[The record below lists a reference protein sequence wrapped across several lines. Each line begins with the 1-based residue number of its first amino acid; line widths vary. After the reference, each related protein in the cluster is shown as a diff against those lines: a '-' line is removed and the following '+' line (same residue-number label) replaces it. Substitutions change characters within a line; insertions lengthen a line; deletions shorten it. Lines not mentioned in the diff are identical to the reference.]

1 MNFWLNAVL
10 VGIGMAIADF
20 FWTVWARKSTSGD
33 KHAAGLSSVGIVL
46 VNSYVVYEYV
56 HDRRLI
62 FAAAIGA
69 YIGTVIPIYLDER
82 KRLKAQKAE
91 QKPE

>member
-1 MNFWLNAVL
+1 MNFWLNALL
-10 VGIGMAIADF
+10 VCIGMAIADF

-33 KHAAGLSSVGIVL
+33 KHGAGFSSVGIVL

-69 YIGTVIPIYLDER
+69 YIGTVIPIYWDER
-82 KRLKAQKAE
+82 KRRAE
-91 QKPE
+91 RKPD

>member
-1 MNFWLNAVL
+1 MNFWFNAVL
-10 VGIGMAIADF
+10 VCIGMALADF
-20 FWTVWARKSTSGD
+20 CWTVWARKTTSGD
-33 KHAAGLSSVGIVL
+33 KMGAGVASVGIVL

-69 YIGTVIPIYLDER
+69 FIGTVLPLYWDEMKK
-82 KRLKAQKAE
+82 KRQ
-91 QKPE
+91 Q